1 MRMPAAS
8 CVTPKPSRKSSTARL
23 RSFFACCRN
32 ATDAVSGI
40 RQPRGEVVDL
50 EALLQEVGVVGGR
63 GVPEQAVRHG
73 LQCHRPQTVTA
84 GDRGRRQVDAS
95 VLEVG
100 DRSGRMG
107 EVVDVDQLES
117 ELLGHDA
124 HGAVRESALHVS
136 RGLEVLLGELLDL
149 GEVVVLRAHPQPQL
163 GVRAPRLLRCGDGL
177 AFATLQLPVQAEDRF
192 DGLVAH
198 ALGHAHGRDAE
209 LAEDRALLRAFQG
222 DLESGTAV
230 RRLPGDEIGHLRLG
244 RLGDRLQQRELG
256 LALAVLDQAQLRTG
270 DADESTELVERE
282 PVLQPVVTDA
292 VAESREVDAGGRHSL
307 SVAKELKFL
316 SLEMAESRART
327 GRR

>member
-1 MRMPAAS
+1 MPEDGLSWRPFSSAPPPNPPTPPTRAAA
-8 CVTPKPSRKSSTARL
+8 TMKAAN
-23 RSFFACCRN
+23 FAP
-32 ATDAVSGI
+32 
-40 RQPRGEVVDL
+40 PRGFCSLVF
-50 EALLQEVGVVGGR
+50 APSPC
-63 GVPEQAVRHG
+63 VPYAA
-73 LQCHRPQTVTA
+73 PP
-84 GDRGRRQVDAS
+84 S

-209 LAEDRALLRAFQG
+209 LAEDGALLRAFQG

-282 PVLQPVVTDA
+282 SVLQPVVTDA

-307 SVAKELKFL
+307 SLAKEFKFL
-316 SLEMAESRART
+316 SLEMAESRARI
-327 GRR
+327 GRT